1 MTLPESQRAYP
12 KSCSSRK
19 EGDAEIG
26 EEEPKIQYPALQQSP
41 GSAPR
46 DTHNNIF
53 KFVIELKPPTNGRCQ
68 LSSFQRRPSEARL
81 KEPEKFIKR
90 LPETRIKECRLCTHP
105 NLTSNPT
112 LEPFAIKLLTKSSWW
127 DTVFEDRESDASPFA
142 WQSNKAL
149 LSYFP

>member
-1 MTLPESQRAYP
+1 MTLPESQRAHP

-112 LEPFAIKLLTKSSWW
+112 LEPFCYKTPHQILLVGHS
-127 DTVFEDRESDASPFA
+127 F
-142 WQSNKAL
+142 
-149 LSYFP
+149 